1 MEKDIR
7 ASALDW
13 VSSPTRPVTQ
23 HGVHVLREV
32 PRYSNIVG
40 IKRDGT
46 ENTPEAVD
54 PSDRDGLKEDGDKEG
69 ETGGVVLKK
78 AEDVE
83 PALGKECDI
92 CQEER
97 LRDKIPN

>member
-1 MEKDIR
+1 MR
-7 ASALDW
+7 APALNL
-13 VSSPTRPVTQ
+13 VFSPTRPVTQ

-46 ENTPEAVD
+46 ENVPEAVD

-83 PALGKECDI
+83 TALGKECDI
-92 CQEER
+92 CEVER
-97 LRDKIPN
+97 LGD